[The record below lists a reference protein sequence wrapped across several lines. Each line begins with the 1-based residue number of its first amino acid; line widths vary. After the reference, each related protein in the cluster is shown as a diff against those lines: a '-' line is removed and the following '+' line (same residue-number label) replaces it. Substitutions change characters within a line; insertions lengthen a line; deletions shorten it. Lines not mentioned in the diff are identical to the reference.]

1 MIIKIG
7 DKISELR
14 NKRNLTQQ
22 ALAKSLKV
30 SRSSVN
36 AWEMGISIPSVK
48 RIIDL
53 SQYFHVSID
62 YLLGTDDKLTI
73 DISNLKEEEKV
84 IICNLISI
92 FINSQN
98 TRKK

>member
-7 DKISELR
+7 EKISTLR
-14 NKRNLTQQ
+14 NKRNLSQQ
-22 ALAKSLKV
+22 ALAKDLKV

-48 RIIDL
+48 KIITIAE
-53 SQYFHVSID
+53 YFHVSID
-62 YLLGTDDKLTI
+62 YLLGIEDRLTI
-73 DISNLKEEEKV
+73 DISKLKEEEKV
-84 IICNLISI
+84 IVCNLIAI

-98 TRKK
+98 TKK